1 MDIRPKAR
9 HAALV
14 GALAA
19 IGATAWATNDAMS
32 TSSEAPAGITAR
44 DLVEIQSDEV
54 APPSRHEVRL
64 DDSLSPREAIVPEDE
79 VIEESEAVEPA
90 ASEDTPAPSDEPAVA
105 PTGKPAVV
113 PRRAVNPAP
122 VRKQR
127 SVPATHVVV
136 AAPVEERSTTL
147 PGIIVQEKRLP
158 EDERIQAQVMDK
170 LASNPRLVGKIAVE
184 ARNSEVWLS
193 GYTATAGQ
201 AWHAGR
207 DAGSVVGVRYVHNWI
222 RPRVG
227 GSV

>member
-1 MDIRPKAR
+1 MDIRPRPR
-9 HAALV
+9 HAILV

-19 IGATAWATNDAMS
+19 IGATAWATNDAMPPS
-32 TSSEAPAGITAR
+32 GDPAAGITAR

-64 DDSLSPREAIVPEDE
+64 DDSLSPREAIVSEDE
-79 VIEESEAVEPA
+79 VIEEREAVEPA
-90 ASEDTPAPSDEPAVA
+90 ASEDTPAPSEEPAVA
-105 PTGKPAVV
+105 PVEKPAVA
-113 PRRAVNPAP
+113 PRRAVKPAP
-122 VRKQR
+122 VKKRG
-127 SVPATHVVV
+127 VPATHFVV

-147 PGIIVQEKRLP
+147 PGIIVQERRLP

-170 LASNPRLVGKIAVE
+170 LASNPRLVGRIAVE

-201 AWHAGR
+201 AWHAAR